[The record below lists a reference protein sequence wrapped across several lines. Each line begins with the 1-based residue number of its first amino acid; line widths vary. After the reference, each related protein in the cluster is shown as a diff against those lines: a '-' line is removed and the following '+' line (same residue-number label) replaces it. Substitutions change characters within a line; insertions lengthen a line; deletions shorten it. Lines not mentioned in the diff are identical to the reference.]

1 MEQMGEAG
9 LHALCRALHPHGSVV
24 VTLGEAGC
32 FVSHADAQPRGDA
45 QTHYALPAE
54 RVDAVDTTGAGDAF
68 NGALAAS
75 LARAP
80 DAPFQSHVRF
90 ANRYAA
96 RSTERAGAAAS
107 MPRKEELEP
116 LPPA

>member
-1 MEQMGEAG
+1 MSDDATATDTPTTAEAEEGHNWIEIIAATFLG
-9 LHALCRALHPHGSVV
+9 LAAILTA
-24 VTLGEAGC
+24 
-32 FVSHADAQPRGDA
+32 
-45 QTHYALPAE
+45 YA
-54 RVDAVDTTGAGDAF
+54 AF